1 MKEIIIFLFL
11 LLFISNTNQIKDES
25 KNEAKFKLGTPT
37 CENGRIVSGK
47 CQCPSG
53 YRLYRGVCLQ
63 SISQSCIN
71 GKIINYKCVCPFTKK
86 LINGI
91 CQ

>member
-1 MKEIIIFLFL
+1 MKELKIFL
-11 LLFISNTNQIKDES
+11 LLLIFISSTMEIVNES
-25 KNEAKFKLGTPT
+25 KSNSPK
-37 CENGRIVSGK
+37 CIDGRIVSGK

-53 YRLYRGVCLQ
+53 YRLYRGECLQ
-63 SISQSCIN
+63 NISQSCIN
-71 GKIINYKCVCPFTKK
+71 GKLINHKCVCPFTKK